1 MLIAVGV
8 RLVWHVACNKKSMH
22 VNTSYK
28 HNKSATAAVP
38 GGVDAAP
45 TLDMGSPVPLYSQ
58 LRELLRQRIL
68 DGVYQSHQQ
77 MPSELELVARFAVSR
92 ITVRQA
98 LNDLQREGLIFRIH
112 GKGTFVSKPKAI
124 QSLTRLQGLGEA
136 LSTAGF
142 EIRSRV
148 LGHRMVRAD
157 AQVAAKLGVAER
169 DEVMQIRRVRCID
182 HEPMSLDETYLP
194 VEIGRRVVKA
204 DLRQRDIFALLEN
217 DLGIALGN
225 AELQIAAIVADA
237 ALAESLHLTCGA
249 AVLRIQ
255 RLTFTAAGVPLD
267 FEYLYHRGDSFQYR
281 LDLERGGVAAGAR
294 ARR

>member
-1 MLIAVGV
+1 
-8 RLVWHVACNKKSMH
+8 MH

-28 HNKSATAAVP
+28 HNKSAAAAAP

-77 MPSELELVARFAVSR
+77 LPSELELVARFTVSR

-112 GKGTFVSKPKAI
+112 GKGTFVSKPRAV

-157 AQVAAKLGVAER
+157 AQA
-169 DEVMQIRRVRCID
+169 
-182 HEPMSLDETYLP
+182 LDQCAGL
-194 VEIGRRVVKA
+194 
-204 DLRQRDIFALLEN
+204 RDIGHLAARQPPAQRVAQRIYCSVN
-217 DLGIALGN
+217 LGA
-225 AELQIAAIVADA
+225 
-237 ALAESLHLTCGA
+237 
-249 AVLRIQ
+249 
-255 RLTFTAAGVPLD
+255 
-267 FEYLYHRGDSFQYR
+267 
-281 LDLERGGVAAGAR
+281 
-294 ARR
+294 

>member
-1 MLIAVGV
+1 
-8 RLVWHVACNKKSMH
+8 MH

-28 HNKSATAAVP
+28 HNKSAAAAAP

-77 MPSELELVARFAVSR
+77 LPSELELVARFAVSR

-112 GKGTFVSKPKAI
+112 GKGTFVSKPRAV

-194 VEIGRRVVKA
+194 LEIGRRVVKA
-204 DLRQRDIFALLEN
+204 DLRQCD
-217 DLGIALGN
+217 
-225 AELQIAAIVADA
+225 
-237 ALAESLHLTCGA
+237 T
-249 AVLRIQ
+249 
-255 RLTFTAAGVPLD
+255 
-267 FEYLYHRGDSFQYR
+267 
-281 LDLERGGVAAGAR
+281 
-294 ARR
+294 

>member
-1 MLIAVGV
+1 M
-8 RLVWHVACNKKSMH
+8 RSVWHAACVLEGML

-28 HNKSATAAVP
+28 HNKTAAEAAP
-38 GGVDAAP
+38 GGLDVAP
-45 TLDMGSPVPLYSQ
+45 ALDMRSPVPLYSQ

-68 DGVYQSHQQ
+68 DGVYKSHQQ

-112 GKGTFVSKPKAI
+112 GKGTFVSKPKAV

-148 LGHRMVRAD
+148 LGHRVVRAE

-169 DEVMQIRRVRCID
+169 DEVMQIRRVRCVD
-182 HEPMSLDETYLP
+182 HDPMSLDVTYLP

-204 DLRQRDIFALLEN
+204 DLRQRDIFAILEN

-237 ALAESLHLTCGA
+237 ALAESLHLDCGA

-255 RLTFTAAGVPLD
+255 RLTFTAAGAPLD

-281 LDLERGGVAAGAR
+281 LDLERHSAAESAR